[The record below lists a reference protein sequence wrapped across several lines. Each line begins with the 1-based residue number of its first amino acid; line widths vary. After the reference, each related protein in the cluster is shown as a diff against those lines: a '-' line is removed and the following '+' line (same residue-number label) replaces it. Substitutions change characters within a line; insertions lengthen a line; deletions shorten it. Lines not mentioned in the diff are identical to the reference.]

1 MTATE
6 AEGAGSAAR
15 SATDVARYYDSN
27 TRRFLSFGGGG
38 RRFAIHRQLWGP
50 GVETVAE
57 AAGFVNELIATAIAD
72 HAGAEPRAIADF
84 GCGVGG
90 TLFDLAGRLPQ
101 AGFFG
106 VTISPRQVTMARAL
120 SRRLGVADRCRFEQG
135 DFESIALGQPA
146 DAIVAVEAFAH
157 SVDPDRFFANAVR
170 NLRRGGLLVLVD
182 DFVAIDSGSLSDRQ
196 RACVR
201 DFARGWRLGSL
212 ATAEISIARASAR
225 GFTPVAARDLTALI
239 RNDDLRHRFVAG
251 LGPLCGRLGLGGLPV
266 FANMIGGSALQ
277 RGIRLGALTYRM
289 LVFRQD
295 GSG

>member
-15 SATDVARYYDSN
+15 SAADVARYYDSN

-57 AAGFVNELIATAIAD
+57 AAGFVNELIATSITD
-72 HAGAEPRAIADF
+72 HAGAEARAIADF

-101 AGFFG
+101 ADLFG

-135 DFESIALGQPA
+135 DFESITLRRPV

-196 RACVR
+196 RVCVR
-201 DFARGWRLGSL
+201 DFAQGWRLGSL
-212 ATAEISIARASAR
+212 ATAETCVARVS
-225 GFTPVAARDLTALI
+225 V
-239 RNDDLRHRFVAG
+239 
-251 LGPLCGRLGLGGLPV
+251 
-266 FANMIGGSALQ
+266 Q
-277 RGIRLGALTYRM
+277 RA
-289 LVFRQD
+289 
-295 GSG
+295 